1 MKRLVLTFAILLG
14 LAAPAWADAADDA
27 YKRGDWATA
36 LRKIRPLANEGWARN
51 QHNLG
56 YMYTRGL
63 GVPRDYVRAHMWLSL
78 AAAKGHP
85 KSAKLRDAVAKFM
98 TPAQIAEA

>member
-1 MKRLVLTFAILLG
+1 MKWYHK
-14 LAAPAWADAADDA
+14 AAAQGNASA
-27 YKRGDWATA
+27 
-36 LRKIRPLANEGWARN
+36 

-85 KSAKLRDAVAKFM
+85 KSAKLRDAVAKRM
-98 TPAQIAEA
+98 TPAQLAEAKRLAREWKPKKEGK